1 LFLLTLLL
9 FLFTEHL
16 KLEESELKGNLGRK
30 MWITVG
36 YYSILRFAMS
46 PFGLPFGAIRKCTG
60 NPGPG
65 M

>member
-1 LFLLTLLL
+1 
-9 FLFTEHL
+9 
-16 KLEESELKGNLGRK
+16 